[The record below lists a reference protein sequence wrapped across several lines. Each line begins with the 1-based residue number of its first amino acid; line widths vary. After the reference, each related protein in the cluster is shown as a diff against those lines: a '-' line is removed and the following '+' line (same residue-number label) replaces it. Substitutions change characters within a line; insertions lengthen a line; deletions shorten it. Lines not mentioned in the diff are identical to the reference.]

1 MRRCFRPTCTSK
13 FTFRMCWFCCCQCHC
28 LWHCQWHFFC
38 QCFMPMSMTLYKMS
52 KSPIMSVMDWCIL
65 NSLFIFLSE
74 ILIRWLWCQF
84 HWWYQYHWWCL
95 CHYYIV
101 CQCHT
106 SSQCCCMIK
115 LQCYDMSLWLDFKF
129 VSDDV
134 ADQFWGVTI
143 NCGFQIKKIKNRK
156 WDSSEICNLLVWNYA
171 YMYLKMLNCYYLMT
185 TDFSDFHNAHV

>member
-1 MRRCFRPTCTSK
+1 MLRLNHIPI
-13 FTFRMCWFCCCQCHC
+13 WEDVLDLHVLQNLHLEFCCCQCHC

-38 QCFMPMSMTLYKMS
+38 QFLMPMSMTIYKMS

-65 NSLFIFLSE
+65 NSWFVFLSE

-106 SSQCCCMIK
+106 SSQGCCMIK

-143 NCGFQIKKIKNRK
+143 NCGFQIKKR
-156 WDSSEICNLLVWNYA
+156 
-171 YMYLKMLNCYYLMT
+171 
-185 TDFSDFHNAHV
+185 

>member
-1 MRRCFRPTCTSK
+1 
-13 FTFRMCWFCCCQCHC
+13 
-28 LWHCQWHFFC
+28 
-38 QCFMPMSMTLYKMS
+38 MPLSMALSMALLLSISYANVDDYIYKMS

-65 NSLFIFLSE
+65 NSWFIFLSE

-84 HWWYQYHWWCL
+84 HWWYQYHCWCL

-106 SSQCCCMIK
+106 SSQGCCMIK

-185 TDFSDFHNAHV
+185 TDFSEFHNTHV